1 MNKGILITLPRHE
14 YTVDYLSASSKR
26 ILQEAI
32 KKNIKVKELKDKNA
46 NRKEFESFIKS
57 LDYKLIILNGHGS
70 EDTISG
76 HKNIPIIKKG
86 VNDSLLKERITYA
99 RSCWAGAKLG
109 QCMKDDKKG
118 CFIGYNLP
126 FMFYINDT
134 WRANPQKDKIAP
146 IFLEPSNLVPISLIK
161 GNTSSQAHEKSKKQM
176 LKNIK
181 KILRERSKE
190 SLLFAF
196 RLHQTLIQQLLI
208 LLFFAFYT
216 TCFFFKSIYLIL
228 F

>member
-14 YTVDYLSASSKR
+14 YTVDYLSVSSKN
-26 ILQEAI
+26 ILKEAI
-32 KKNIKVKELKDKNA
+32 KKNIKVKELKNKKA

-57 LDYKLIILNGHGS
+57 LNYKLIILNGHGS

-86 VNDSLLKERITYA
+86 INDSLLKERITYA

-109 QCMKDDKKG
+109 QCMKNDKKG

-126 FMFYINDT
+126 FMFYIDDT
-134 WRANPQKDKIAP
+134 WRANPQKDRIAP

-161 GNTSSQAHEKSKKQM
+161 GNTSFQAHEKSKKQM

-181 KILRERSKE
+181 KILREGSKE
-190 SLLFAF
+190 SLLFAEK
-196 RLHQTLIQQLLI
+196 LWNNYTAQVLIGN
-208 LLFFAFYT
+208 
-216 TCFFFKSIYLIL
+216 KSAVL
-228 F
+228 